1 MSLAIEEPTPLEQL
15 NRRSWGQLETPLG
28 SLPWGEPPALGAWRQ
43 LVAKI
48 SRPLTTSPSTCQ
60 LATRGS
66 PKGLGGSGAPLG
78 WFGAGLGAPSRQIY
92 VTQFDWAKVQ
102 KSMLRNA
109 TATAIFSAAV
119 EPMTGLVAVPRH
131 RIIGAGAVDS
141 SAIAAIGAIAEP
153 KPHSSAYLAFKEL
166 ASWLLLDDED
176 LAAAIGVGRTTP
188 YTWERE
194 QREPRAE
201 TARRL
206 YQVHGT
212 VAALVDQLG
221 EPAATRWLAAGSPSP
236 ASLLRRGEVAEVNR
250 LAHDLLFR
258 PAARRPAPGGFAVE
272 EEADVSPA
280 ALARAARESL
290 GSE

>member
-15 NRRSWGQLETPLG
+15 SRHPLVQLETPLG

-48 SRPLTTSPSTCQ
+48 SRPLTTSPSTCK
-60 LATRGS
+60 LAARGS
-66 PKGLGGSGAPLG
+66 AKGLGGSGSVLG
-78 WFGAGLGAPSRQIY
+78 WFGGGLGAPSRRIY
-92 VTQFDWAKVQ
+92 VTQLDWAEVQ

-109 TATAIFSAAV
+109 TATAIFSGAV

-131 RIIGAGAVDS
+131 RIIGAAAVDS

-166 ASWLLLDDED
+166 AGWLLLGDED

-194 QREPRAE
+194 RREPRAE

-221 EPAATRWLAAGSPSP
+221 ESAATRWLAAGSPSP

-258 PAARRPAPGGFAVE
+258 PAARRLAPGGFAIE

>member
-1 MSLAIEEPTPLEQL
+1 MSLAIEAPTPLEQL
-15 NRRSWGQLETPLG
+15 DRPTWGHPETPLG
-28 SLPWGEPPALGAWRQ
+28 SLPWGEPPALGAWRK
-43 LVAKI
+43 LAAKI
-48 SRPLTTSPSTCQ
+48 SCPVTTGPSTYD
-60 LATRGS
+60 LARGRA
-66 PKGLGGSGAPLG
+66 KGLGGTLAIIG
-78 WFGAGLGAPSRQIY
+78 WLATGLALPSQPIQ
-92 VTQFDWAKVQ
+92 VTRFDWAEAQ
-102 KSMLRNA
+102 KSMMRNA

-131 RIIGAGAVDS
+131 REIGAGAVGGG
-141 SAIAAIGAIAEP
+141 AIGALVEAEP
-153 KPHSSAYLAFKEL
+153 HSDAYRAFKEL
-166 ASWLLLDDED
+166 AAWLLLDDGD
-176 LAAAIGVGRTTP
+176 LAVVIGVGRTTP

-194 QREPRAE
+194 RREPRAE

-206 YQVHGT
+206 FQMHGT

-258 PAARRPAPGGFAVE
+258 PATRRPAPGGFVAD

-280 ALARAARESL
+280 ALARAAR
-290 GSE
+290 GGPRSE

>member
-1 MSLAIEEPTPLEQL
+1 MNLAIEEPTPLEQL
-15 NRRSWGQLETPLG
+15 SRTSWAQLETPLG
-28 SLPWGEPPALGAWRQ
+28 SLPWAEPRALGAWRQ

-48 SRPLTTSPSTCQ
+48 SRPLTTSPSTCK

-66 PKGLGGSGAPLG
+66 AKGLGGGSAVLG
-78 WFGAGLGAPSRQIY
+78 WLGAGLGAPSQRIY
-92 VTQFDWAKVQ
+92 VNHFDWAEVQ

-131 RIIGAGAVDS
+131 RIIGTGAVNS
-141 SAIAAIGAIAEP
+141 GAIEAIEATAEP

-166 ASWLLLDDED
+166 AGWLLLDNED
-176 LAAAIGVGRTTP
+176 LAAALGVGRTTP

-221 EPAATRWLAAGSPSP
+221 ESAATRWLAAGSPSP
-236 ASLLRRGEVAEVNR
+236 GSLLRRGEVAEVNR

-280 ALARAARESL
+280 ALARAARES
-290 GSE
+290 E